1 MTDGDRTAELL
12 GIAWVS
18 AVGSALVDNIPFTAA
33 MIPVV
38 EQLQSGNAG
47 DDAYWWALALG
58 ACFGG
63 NATHRGRRRQR
74 RGGRHGGARRS
85 ADRLPVLPHRIGIP
99 VTLVSMA
106 IATVYIALRYLL

>member
-1 MTDGDRTAELL
+1 
-12 GIAWVS
+12 
-18 AVGSALVDNIPFTAA
+18 

-63 NATHRGRRRQR
+63 NFTLIAAAANVAAAGMASRAGQPISFVTF
-74 RGGRHGGARRS
+74 
-85 ADRLPVLPHRIGIP
+85 LKVGIP
-99 VTLVSMA
+99 ATLLSMA
-106 IATVYIALRYLL
+106 IATIYIVLRYL